1 MGGGGG
7 DDSGELQ
14 AGSLAVAETVS
25 RVLWGPWRQGQER
38 GWPWDHTALL
48 VPAALGQVLS
58 PCSCVLSMRIILPN
72 PHGRALG
79 SLPRPQA

>member
-25 RVLWGPWRQGQER
+25 RVLWGPWRQGPER
-38 GWPWDHTALL
+38 GPCQLRGEGWEGSEG
-48 VPAALGQVLS
+48 VLG
-58 PCSCVLSMRIILPN
+58 R
-72 PHGRALG
+72 
-79 SLPRPQA
+79 